1 MERSRVRLTAADV
14 RNLVILLLA
23 VLLLWIPR
31 FEGPIDLRW
40 DAGVYYVLGTSLA
53 EGRGY
58 RLLNEPGEIEAV
70 QYPPLLPALVAVVQR
85 AVGTSDSVVA
95 GHALRFVFFLLT
107 VAYTAA
113 TYALARQLLPPGL
126 SMLAG
131 LLTSFHQT
139 TPFLSDLCYAEIPY
153 ALVSVLFALGLRAG
167 RGFAAGALA
176 VAAFLLRSAGIAL
189 LAAWVGEALLRRH
202 FRKAAARAAVALLPL
217 LLWQAYVLRVTH
229 EPEYRQPRYA
239 YQRAPSLQYNVTYA
253 ENLRLVDPFRPEEG
267 WLTAAG
273 LARRVAGNVL
283 RLPAG
288 LGDAVSVGKEN
299 WYYYSWLL
307 GLEDLRLAVLPTMLL
322 RATLGS
328 GVLLGLFWLWRRGEQ
343 AMVLYVLG
351 TLALVAL
358 TPWPRE
364 FPRYLAPLAPF
375 LALAFAGAAG
385 WAWSGGGRPARAAV
399 GLLLPIV
406 VLAQAVGL
414 FVLYSYEQQAADHR
428 DRSGTRATGR
438 LFYHGPE
445 FRALDEALDWV
456 AEHAR
461 RDAVLAA
468 TLPHSAFLRTG
479 HQAVLPP
486 REVDPAV
493 AQRLLDSVPVDYLVM
508 DNRNNPDVAL
518 RYDEPVV
525 KAYPGLWELVYD
537 RGTRVY
543 RRRARD
549 SPETNVAEQ

>member
-1 MERSRVRLTAADV
+1 MERNRVRLTAADV

-40 DAGVYYVLGTSLA
+40 DAGVYYVLGTSLS

-95 GHALRFVFFLLT
+95 GHALRLVFFLIT
-107 VAYTAA
+107 VAYTVA
-113 TYALARQLLPPGL
+113 TYALARQFLPPGL
-126 SMLAG
+126 SVLAG
-131 LLTSFHQT
+131 VLTSFHPST
-139 TPFLSDLCYAEIPY
+139 AFLSDLCYTEIPF

-167 RGFAAGALA
+167 RGFAAAALA

-189 LAAWVGEALLRRH
+189 LAAWVGDALLKRH
-202 FRKAAARAAVALLPL
+202 FRKAAARLAVALLPL

-239 YQRAPSLQYNVTYA
+239 YQRAPYQQYNVTYA
-253 ENLRLVDPFRPEEG
+253 ENLRLVEPFRPEEG
-267 WLTAAG
+267 RLTAAG
-273 LARRVAGNVL
+273 LARRVARNVL
-283 RLPAG
+283 RLPTR
-288 LGDAVSVGKEN
+288 LGDAVSVDKEM
-299 WYYYSWLL
+299 WFYWSWRL

-322 RATLGS
+322 RATIGAA
-328 GVLLGLFWLWRRGEQ
+328 VLLGLFWLWRRGEQ

-351 TLALVAL
+351 TLALMAI
-358 TPWPRE
+358 TPWPE
-364 FPRYLAPLAPF
+364 QFPRYLAPLAPF
-375 LALAFAGAAG
+375 LTLGFAGGAR
-385 WAWSGGGRPARAAV
+385 WAWLGGGRPARAAV
-399 GLLLPIV
+399 GLLLPLV

-414 FVLYSYEQQAADHR
+414 FVLYSRELQAADHR
-428 DRSGTRATGR
+428 DRSGTRAAGR
-438 LFYHGPE
+438 IFYYGPQ
-445 FRALDEALDWV
+445 FRALDEALDWF
-456 AEHAR
+456 AEHAP

-479 HQAVLPP
+479 RQAVLPP
-486 REVDPAV
+486 READPEV
-493 AQRLLDSVPVDYLVM
+493 AQRLLDSVPVDYLVV
-508 DNRNNPDVAL
+508 DNRNNPDVAH
-518 RYDEPVV
+518 RYDEPVA
-525 KAYPGLWELVYD
+525 KAYPELWELVYD

-549 SPETNVAEQ
+549 SPETRVTEH